1 MSGENTPSN
10 DETEF
15 IGKENEN
22 NLMPSFNVFELLET
36 LTFVELEELFNMT
49 IESFNLFSIP
59 FMQGLG

>member
-22 NLMPSFNVFELLET
+22 NLMASFNIFELLET
-36 LTFVELEELFNMT
+36 PTFVELEEL
-49 IESFNLFSIP
+49 
-59 FMQGLG
+59 